1 MASRSLDGC
10 RVIRAAEQRLAFAK
24 KCEKIAQGQV
34 ELLEAAK
41 TQLTVAQNEVKEA
54 TSFLEET
61 CDKLHVI
68 DVDEDD
74 DMESGGRKRKRKVS
88 LCGNGKKARTDA
100 NLPAASQP
108 SVAPASDT
116 TTGNENVIEQIVIHI
131 TPHLNLL
138 FLHIL

>member
-61 CDKLHVI
+61 RNR
-68 DVDEDD
+68 
-74 DMESGGRKRKRKVS
+74 RKRGGLESTCPRNKKTGAIR
-88 LCGNGKKARTDA
+88 GK
-100 NLPAASQP
+100 
-108 SVAPASDT
+108 
-116 TTGNENVIEQIVIHI
+116 TG
-131 TPHLNLL
+131 
-138 FLHIL
+138 